1 MATASKWLP
10 IDERTWRY
18 EDGGVRFFLLAGTR
32 RALLVD
38 SGMTV
43 HDAYDLVREVT
54 ELPVALFKT
63 PCDIDHVGSNAQ
75 FDEVWVSPMELVH
88 PH

>member
-1 MATASKWLP
+1 M
-10 IDERTWRY
+10 
-18 EDGGVRFFLLAGTR
+18 RFFLLAGTR

-54 ELPVALFKT
+54 ELPVALFNT
-63 PCDIDHVGSNAQ
+63 HCDIDHVGSNAQ